1 MDVRIG
7 DNPLKRWTRMLVC
20 MAMATAPA
28 LVSAQVSLSTVVDL
42 AQRNS
47 TAVRLAQ
54 ADVDKANAAL
64 SQTKDVYIPSLML
77 GSGLPA
83 VPSVGFMGGV
93 PSILNG
99 TVQSMVFSLPQHSY
113 IGAARAGLKAA
124 TLRLK
129 DTREQVALDASTAY
143 IELDIVEHELDA
155 ARQQETF
162 TDRLVTIEQ
171 QRAEAGVDPLS
182 DLLQAQ
188 LTAAQLKL
196 RRLHLE
202 TRAGTLAKQLTALT
216 GLPAGSLTP
225 DHASI
230 PEIPAVRADQTRHTT
245 KGIEA
250 AQMFALSKQK
260 MARGD
265 TKYTLIP
272 QMSFA
277 AEYLRSTQL
286 LNNATDYYFNNTTH
300 TKGLPIN
307 NFSSGFSIQVP
318 LFDWGHRAKARESAA
333 DALRA
338 TVEAEQAQRQ
348 NDVQIAELS
357 GSLREL
363 DTLAEIASLKQ
374 QIAHEQLQAVL
385 AQLELGNGAAA
396 GPGAP
401 QQLTPKAEQLA
412 RIDERQKFQDSLDAG
427 FDLAKARL
435 SLLRALGHMEDWLQ
449 ELHAK

>member
-1 MDVRIG
+1 VQVKNG
-7 DNPLKRWTRMLVC
+7 DNPLKRWTWMLIG
-20 MAMATAPA
+20 MTMTTAPA
-28 LVSAQVSLSTVVDL
+28 LVSAQVSLATVVDL

-54 ADVDKANAAL
+54 ADVDKARAAH
-64 SQTKDVYIPSLML
+64 SETKDVFIPSLML

-83 VPSVGFMGGV
+83 VPTVGFTGGV

-99 TVQSMVFSLPQHSY
+99 TVQSMVFSLPQFDY
-113 IGAARAGLKAA
+113 IKAARAGLQSASF
-124 TLRLK
+124 RLK

-143 IELDIVEHELDA
+143 IELDTVEHELDA
-155 ARQQETF
+155 AHQQETF
-162 TDRLVTIEQ
+162 AERLVTIEQ

-182 DLLQAQ
+182 DLLQTQ

-202 TRAGTLAKQLTALT
+202 TRAATLLKQLADLT
-216 GLPAGSLTP
+216 GLPIGSILP

-230 PEIPAVRADQTRHTT
+230 PEIPQVKANEGRSSTTAV
-245 KGIEA
+245 EA
-250 AQMFALSKQK
+250 AQMNALSKQQT
-260 MARGD
+260 ARGD
-265 TKYTLIP
+265 SKYTLIP

-277 AEYLRSTQL
+277 AEYLRSTAL
-286 LNNATDYYFNNTTH
+286 LNDAAGYYRY
-300 TKGLPIN
+300 GYLPIN

-318 LFDWGHRAKARESAA
+318 LFDWGHRAKSRESAA

-348 NDVQIAELS
+348 NEVQIAELT

-374 QIAHEQLQAVL
+374 QIASAQLQAVL
-385 AQLELGNGAAA
+385 AQMELGNGAGAE
-396 GPGAP
+396 PGAQP
-401 QQLTPKAEQLA
+401 QMTPKAEQLA

-427 FDLAKARL
+427 FDLSKARL
-435 SLLRALGHMEDWLQ
+435 SLLRALGHMEDWLK

>member
-1 MDVRIG
+1 LRVDVRNG
-7 DNPLKRWTRMLVC
+7 DNPLKRWTRMLIG

-113 IGAARAGLKAA
+113 IAAARAALQAA

-129 DTREQVALDASTAY
+129 DIREQVTLDASTAY
-143 IELDIVEHELDA
+143 IELDTVEHELDA

-162 TDRLVTIEQ
+162 ADRLVTIEQ
-171 QRAEAGVDPLS
+171 QRAEAGIDPLS

-188 LTAAQLKL
+188 LEAAQLKL
-196 RRLHLE
+196 KRLHME

-216 GLPAGSLTP
+216 GLPTGSIMP

-230 PEIPAVRADQTRHTT
+230 PEIPAVRADETGRAT

-250 AQMFALSKQK
+250 AQMYALSKQK

-272 QMSFA
+272 QISFD
-277 AEYLRSTQL
+277 AEYLRSTKL
-286 LNNATDYYFNNTTH
+286 LNDADNYYKN
-300 TKGLPIN
+300 PIPTN

-318 LFDWGHRAKARESAA
+318 LFDLVHRAKARESAA

-348 NDVQIAELS
+348 NEVQIAELT

-363 DTLAEIASLKQ
+363 DTMAEIASLKQ

-385 AQLELGNGAAA
+385 AQLEMGNGAAA

>member
-1 MDVRIG
+1 VQVRNG
-7 DNPLKRWTRMLVC
+7 DNPLKRWTWILIGMT
-20 MAMATAPA
+20 MTTAPA
-28 LVSAQVSLSTVVDL
+28 LVSAQVSLATVVDL

-54 ADVDKANAAL
+54 ADMDKARAAH
-64 SQTKDVYIPSLML
+64 SETKDVFIPSLML

-83 VPSVGFMGGV
+83 APTVGFTGGV

-99 TVQSMVFSLPQHSY
+99 TVQSMVFSLPQFNY
-113 IGAARAGLKAA
+113 IKAARAGLQSAS
-124 TLRLK
+124 LRLK

-143 IELDIVEHELDA
+143 IELDTVEHELDA
-155 ARQQETF
+155 AHQQETF
-162 TDRLVTIEQ
+162 AERLVTIEQ

-182 DLLQAQ
+182 DLLQTQ

-202 TRAGTLAKQLTALT
+202 TRAATLSKQLADLT
-216 GLPAGSLTP
+216 GLPTGSILP

-230 PEIPAVRADQTRHTT
+230 PEIPQVKASEGRSSITAV
-245 KGIEA
+245 EA
-250 AQMFALSKQK
+250 AQMNALSKQQT
-260 MARGD
+260 ARGD
-265 TKYTLIP
+265 SKYALIP

-277 AEYLRSTQL
+277 AEYLRSTAL
-286 LNNATDYYFNNTTH
+286 LNDAAGYYRY
-300 TKGLPIN
+300 GYLPIN

-318 LFDWGHRAKARESAA
+318 LLDWGHRAKSRESAA

-348 NDVQIAELS
+348 NEVQIAELT

-374 QIAHEQLQAVL
+374 QIASAQLQAVL
-385 AQLELGNGAAA
+385 AQMELGNGAGA
-396 GPGAP
+396 GPGAQP
-401 QQLTPKAEQLA
+401 QMTPKAEQLA

-427 FDLAKARL
+427 FDLSKARL
-435 SLLRALGHMEDWLQ
+435 SLLRVLGHMEDWLQ

>member
-1 MDVRIG
+1 MQVKNG
-7 DNPLKRWTRMLVC
+7 DNPLKRWTWMLIG
-20 MAMATAPA
+20 MTMTTAPA
-28 LVSAQVSLSTVVDL
+28 LVSAQVSLATVVDL

-54 ADVDKANAAL
+54 ADVDKARAAH
-64 SQTKDVYIPSLML
+64 SETKDVFIPSLML

-83 VPSVGFMGGV
+83 VPTVGFTGGV

-99 TVQSMVFSLPQHSY
+99 TVQSMVFSLPQFDY
-113 IGAARAGLKAA
+113 IKAARAGLQSASF
-124 TLRLK
+124 RLK

-143 IELDIVEHELDA
+143 IELDTVEHELDA
-155 ARQQETF
+155 AHQQETF
-162 TDRLVTIEQ
+162 AERLVTIEQ

-182 DLLQAQ
+182 DLLQTQ

-202 TRAGTLAKQLTALT
+202 TRAATLLKQLADLT
-216 GLPAGSLTP
+216 GLPIGSILP

-230 PEIPAVRADQTRHTT
+230 PEIPQVKANEGRSSTTAV
-245 KGIEA
+245 EA
-250 AQMFALSKQK
+250 AQMNALSKQQT
-260 MARGD
+260 ARGD
-265 TKYTLIP
+265 SKYTLIP

-277 AEYLRSTQL
+277 AEYLRSTAL
-286 LNNATDYYFNNTTH
+286 LNDAAGYYRY
-300 TKGLPIN
+300 GYLPIN

-318 LFDWGHRAKARESAA
+318 LFDWGHRAKSRESAA

-348 NDVQIAELS
+348 NEVQIAELT

-374 QIAHEQLQAVL
+374 QIASAQLQAVL
-385 AQLELGNGAAA
+385 AQMELGNGAGAE
-396 GPGAP
+396 PGAQP
-401 QQLTPKAEQLA
+401 QMTPKAEQLA

-427 FDLAKARL
+427 FDLSKARL
-435 SLLRALGHMEDWLQ
+435 SLLRALGHMEDWLK

>member
-1 MDVRIG
+1 MLIG
-7 DNPLKRWTRMLVC
+7 
-20 MAMATAPA
+20 MAIATAPA

-42 AQRNS
+42 SQRNS
-47 TAVRLAQ
+47 SAVKLAQ
-54 ADVDKANAAL
+54 ADVSKAQAAL
-64 SQTKDVYIPSLML
+64 SETKDVYIPSLTL

-113 IGAARAGLKAA
+113 IRAARAGLQAA
-124 TLRLK
+124 SLRLK

-143 IELDIVEHELDA
+143 IELDTVEHELDA

-162 TDRLVTIEQ
+162 ADRLVTIEQ

-182 DLLQAQ
+182 ELLQAQ

-202 TRAGTLAKQLTALT
+202 TRAGSLSKQLAALT
-216 GLPAGSLTP
+216 GLPAGSITP

-230 PEIPAVRADQTRHTT
+230 PEIPAVRANESGRTT

-250 AQMFALSKQK
+250 AGMFALSKQQT
-260 MARGD
+260 ARGD
-265 TKYTLIP
+265 AKYTFIP
-272 QMSFA
+272 QISFA
-277 AEYLRSTQL
+277 AEYLRSTTI

-307 NFSSGFSIQVP
+307 NFSSGFSIQIP
-318 LFDWGHRAKARESAA
+318 LLDWGHRAKGRESAA

-348 NDVQIAELS
+348 NEVQIAELT

-374 QIAHEQLQAVL
+374 QIANEQLQAVL
-385 AQLELGNGAAA
+385 AQLELGNGA
-396 GPGAP
+396 GTQP
-401 QQLTPKAEQLA
+401 QLSPKAEQLA
-412 RIDERQKFQDSLDAG
+412 RIDERQKFQDALDAG
-427 FDLAKARL
+427 FDLSKARL
-435 SLLRALGHMEDWLQ
+435 SLLRALGHMEDWLH
-449 ELHAK
+449 ELHEK

>member
-1 MDVRIG
+1 
-7 DNPLKRWTRMLVC
+7 

-54 ADVDKANAAL
+54 AEVDKANAAL

-113 IGAARAGLKAA
+113 IAAARAALQAA

-129 DTREQVALDASTAY
+129 DIREQVTLDASTAY
-143 IELDIVEHELDA
+143 IELDTVEHELDA

-162 TDRLVTIEQ
+162 ADRLVTIEQ
-171 QRAEAGVDPLS
+171 QRAEAGIDPLS

-188 LTAAQLKL
+188 LEAAQLKL
-196 RRLHLE
+196 KRLHME

-216 GLPAGSLTP
+216 GLPTGSIMP

-230 PEIPAVRADQTRHTT
+230 PEIPAVRADETGRAT

-250 AQMFALSKQK
+250 AQMYALSKQK

-272 QMSFA
+272 QISFD
-277 AEYLRSTQL
+277 AEYLRSTKL
-286 LNNATDYYFNNTTH
+286 LNDADNYYKN
-300 TKGLPIN
+300 PIPTN

-318 LFDWGHRAKARESAA
+318 LFDLVHRAKARESAA

-348 NDVQIAELS
+348 NEVQIAELT

-363 DTLAEIASLKQ
+363 DTMAEIASLKQ

-385 AQLELGNGAAA
+385 AQLEMGNGAAA

>member
-1 MDVRIG
+1 MLIG
-7 DNPLKRWTRMLVC
+7 
-20 MAMATAPA
+20 MAIAAAPA

-113 IGAARAGLKAA
+113 IAAARAALQAA

-143 IELDIVEHELDA
+143 IELDTVNNELDA
-155 ARQQETF
+155 AHQQETF
-162 TDRLVTIEQ
+162 ADRLVTIEQ

-230 PEIPAVRADQTRHTT
+230 PEIPAVRADETGRAT

-265 TKYTLIP
+265 TKYTFIP
-272 QMSFA
+272 QISFA
-277 AEYLRSTQL
+277 AEYLRSTKL
-286 LNNATDYYFNNTTH
+286 LNDASEYYYNNS
-300 TKGLPIN
+300 TKTPGLPVN

-318 LFDWGHRAKARESAA
+318 LFDWSHRAKGRESAA

-348 NDVQIAELS
+348 SDVQIAELT

-363 DTLAEIASLKQ
+363 DTLADIASLKQ

-412 RIDERQKFQDSLDAG
+412 RIDERQKLQDSLDAG